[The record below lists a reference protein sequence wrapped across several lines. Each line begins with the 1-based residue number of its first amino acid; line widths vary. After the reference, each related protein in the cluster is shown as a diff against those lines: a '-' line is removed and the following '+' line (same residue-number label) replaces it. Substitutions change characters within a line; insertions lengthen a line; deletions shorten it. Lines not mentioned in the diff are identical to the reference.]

1 MSARLFV
8 IALLGP
14 AWKPIICA
22 RCKKL
27 FRIDNSM
34 CFSEKNDSWVI
45 SDRSR
50 HNINP
55 KGNAYRWMRKR
66 IGTVMWIMAKD
77 LKLGLPELQ
86 KREEKHTFYV
96 GELLAIKEAC
106 DLSDK
111 DFMAML
117 REVA

>member
-1 MSARLFV
+1 
-8 IALLGP
+8 
-14 AWKPIICA
+14 
-22 RCKKL
+22 
-27 FRIDNSM
+27 M
-34 CFSEKNDSWVI
+34 CFTEKNGVYSI
-45 SDRSR
+45 SDTSR
-50 HNINP
+50 HNLNI
-55 KGNAYRWMRKR
+55 KGNPYRWMRKR

-106 DLSDK
+106 DLSNDQ
-111 DFMAML
+111 FVAML